1 MNYGQKKEKIS
12 DKVLNES
19 FDELLKKEKKSEK
32 DKLDNFDDE
41 DLKYM
46 SMKIKKRNLKIMKK
60 KMIRRRMMM
69 KKDIEAIRRANKGKI
84 KIEQIKKKKLKDVMN
99 KQNKT

>member
-1 MNYGQKKEKIS
+1 MNYRRKKEKIS
-12 DKVLNES
+12 DKVLNEA

-32 DKLDNFDDE
+32 EKLDNFDEE
-41 DLKYM
+41 DLKNM

-60 KMIRRRMMM
+60 KMIRRMMM

>member
-1 MNYGQKKEKIS
+1 
-12 DKVLNES
+12 
-19 FDELLKKEKKSEK
+19 
-32 DKLDNFDDE
+32 
-41 DLKYM
+41 
-46 SMKIKKRNLKIMKK
+46 
-60 KMIRRRMMM
+60 MM